1 VNRPCSSHRTA
12 VARPIRTSEDARRAL
27 ALATDNGTLDC
38 VVVACVDADHL
49 PLTMFIFDGRA
60 QLDDDLELAID
71 AIVAAAASADSPLAA
86 IFLGSSRP
94 RAEFGPTPTD
104 ELRWARMAD
113 TCRDA
118 GIELLDWLLLNQGA
132 VCSVAD
138 GLKPGPGW

>member
-1 VNRPCSSHRTA
+1 V
-12 VARPIRTSEDARRAL
+12 RPIHSPEDAHRAL
-27 ALATDNGTLDC
+27 GLATDNGTLDC

-49 PLTMFIFDGRA
+49 PLTMFIFDGRP

-94 RAEFGPTPTD
+94 HSELGPTPAD
-104 ELRWARMAD
+104 ESRWVRMAD

-118 GIELLDWLLLNQGA
+118 GVELLDWFLLGHGT

-138 GLKPGPGW
+138 GLWPGPGW